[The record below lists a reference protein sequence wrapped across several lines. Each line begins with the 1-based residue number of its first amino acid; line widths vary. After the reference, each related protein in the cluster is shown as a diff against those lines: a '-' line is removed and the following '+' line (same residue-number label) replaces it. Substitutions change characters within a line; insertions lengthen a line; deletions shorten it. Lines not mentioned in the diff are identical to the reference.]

1 MGRKHH
7 SSTAFLSSPCSPQ
20 HQVSK
25 QALLPI
31 GFPQTAAPLE
41 SLPYCLSLK
50 TSPFSEVNHWLP
62 ERLPKAFHCIH
73 HSNVVHVSILLNML
87 LFFNLKT
94 NTCWKIHLVTL
105 KHRKLKDNSFPS
117 PAQSRAHRPQASLGY
132 PEDPRE
138 QLTQRSLLGG
148 GWAQGW
154 ESVCFFPRRQ
164 KFTFLHEI
172 SRILYRLII
181 FKRKLMIFKLVFK
194 SIPILINWF

>member
-7 SSTAFLSSPCSPQ
+7 SSTDFLSSPCSPQ

-31 GFPQTAAPLE
+31 GFPQTPAPLE

-94 NTCWKIHLVTL
+94 NTRWKIYLITL
-105 KHRKLKDNSFPS
+105 KHRKLKDNSFPRH
-117 PAQSRAHRPQASLGY
+117 AQSRAHRSQASLGY
-132 PEDPRE
+132 PADPRE
-138 QLTQRSLLGG
+138 QLHSAIPAGGSVGPGLRERPLLP
-148 GWAQGW
+148 
-154 ESVCFFPRRQ
+154 ETPEVHI
-164 KFTFLHEI
+164 FTWNF
-172 SRILYRLII
+172 
-181 FKRKLMIFKLVFK
+181 
-194 SIPILINWF
+194 